1 MRFRRF
7 VLSLRVVPLIALI
20 AASLACNAA
29 AFTPTATPIPTAT
42 PLPTS
47 TAEPGWEA
55 VAPGLDLRSVTI
67 PVSSGGLIPA
77 TLVRVDPSLYT
88 MRVHYDPANPSTISA
103 WQARTGA
110 ALVVNGGYFTPEYVP
125 LGLLV
130 ADGQITGQ
138 SFDGFGG
145 MLSTSS
151 GAVALRALSQEP
163 YSGEPLDQAV
173 QGRPVLLYPGGI
185 PTEFDFS
192 TEPDRRT
199 AVALDTAGRLVFVI
213 VDRSSV
219 SLYDLQDWLGAQD
232 VFEVY
237 AALNLDGGG
246 STGMAMA
253 AEGRAKL
260 IDSWSTLPV
269 VLAFYPAG

>member
-1 MRFRRF
+1 MRPRRLT
-7 VLSLRVVPLIALI
+7 LSLRVLPLAVLV

-29 AFTPTATPIPTAT
+29 AFAPTATPIPTAT

-55 VAPGLDLRSVTI
+55 AAPGLALRSVSI

-88 MRVHYDPANPSTISA
+88 MRVHYDQTNPSTISA

-110 ALVVNGGYFTPEYVP
+110 ALVVNGGYFTPEYAP

-145 MLSTSS
+145 MLSTSGEGVS
-151 GAVALRALSQEP
+151 LRALSQEP
-163 YSGEPLDQAV
+163 YFGEPLDQAV
-173 QGRPVLLYPGGI
+173 QGRPVLLYPGGT
-185 PTEFDFS
+185 PADFDFS

-199 AVALDTAGRLVFVI
+199 AVALDAEGRLVFII
-213 VDRSSV
+213 VDRSAV
-219 SLYDLQDWLGAQD
+219 SLYELRDWLAVQD
-232 VFEVY
+232 VFDVT

-246 STGMAMA
+246 STGMALA
-253 AEGRAKL
+253 VEGRARL